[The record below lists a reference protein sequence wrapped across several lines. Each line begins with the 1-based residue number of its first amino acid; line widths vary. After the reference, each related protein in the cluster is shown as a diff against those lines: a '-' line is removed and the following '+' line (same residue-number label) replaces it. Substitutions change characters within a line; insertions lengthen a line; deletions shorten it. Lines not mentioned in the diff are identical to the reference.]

1 MDWRERIE
9 QKIKQLEQEMAA
21 FVEQANQQIAAQQGG
36 IEALRQLLADDAAA
50 VTDAAVGEPAAKA
63 PPERQIVAVFDHS
76 TAVTDAAVD
85 GQDAG

>member
-50 VTDAAVGEPAAKA
+50 VTDAAVGEPTVE
-63 PPERQIVAVFDHS
+63 PPLERTVFAVFDGID
-76 TAVTDAAVD
+76 TATDTAVD